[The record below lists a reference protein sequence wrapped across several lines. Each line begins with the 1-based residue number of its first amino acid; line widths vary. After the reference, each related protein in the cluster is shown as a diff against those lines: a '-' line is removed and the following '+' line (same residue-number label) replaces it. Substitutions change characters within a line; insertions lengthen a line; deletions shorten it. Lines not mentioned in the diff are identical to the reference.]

1 MLHDRG
7 NDVTVLLMGHAQ
19 FSTNC
24 SNTRRLEWYRA
35 YLAFTIRQMNST
47 LLWWCELDSLCATP
61 HYVFLLQ
68 STWTQ
73 RRNITI
79 EKRALRLER
88 QRGSPMFV
96 NCDEARLYCVSPTNV
111 VQRYSWMRSRSQVV
125 NVLLEP
131 NMSKSCACSN
141 WSYPQ
146 RQKWH
151 RIWSSS

>member
-1 MLHDRG
+1 MIEETMLPFYSWVMHSFPR
-7 NDVTVLLMGHAQ
+7 TAA
-19 FSTNC
+19 T
-24 SNTRRLEWYRA
+24 LEGWSDTEPTLPLR
-35 YLAFTIRQMNST
+35 SGKS

-96 NCDEARLYCVSPTNV
+96 NCDEALLYCVSPTNV